1 VSEYGNK
8 MLDKI
13 AKVYDEAT
21 RGTDAP
27 AWDAL
32 GPELREAFIAVFFAG
47 RKDAKDERDRRGGR

>member
-1 VSEYGNK
+1 